1 MMLPWVKLLA
11 AVAIVQFG
19 SKSSEMAYTIREVK
33 AKYER
38 QLMSQPGV
46 ISVGIGRGDDG
57 KPVIVVGLD
66 GLRPETRKAMPK
78 ELEGYRVRVEVTGP
92 IKAQ

>member
-1 MMLPWVKLLA
+1 
-11 AVAIVQFG
+11 
-19 SKSSEMAYTIREVK
+19 MAYTILKVK
-33 AKYER
+33 EKYER

-46 ISVGIGRGDDG
+46 ISVGIGRGEDG
-57 KPVIVVGLD
+57 KPTIVVSLD
-66 GLRPETRKAMPK
+66 GRRTETRKALPK